1 MFFNS
6 LQSRVLNQVAMLE
19 GIVHSMN
26 LLGGSSSIQKP
37 RFPCPGLDCCAPNQ
51 SAVFPRQAKDA
62 PRNQSRLLLGFFE
75 TNTLRQEFIGQ
86 RLTNRIRGGISQ
98 LAKTIQEAQRVHGRG
113 VDAHAHGGVASLH
126 ALQGGA
132 RGESAVGEHSHRQS
146 SSAAGITQ
154 IAPKI
159 SESFAHASRWMMR
172 SWHKNCILG
181 ESLN

>member
-1 MFFNS
+1 
-6 LQSRVLNQVAMLE
+6 MLE
-19 GIVHSMN
+19 GAGHSMN

-51 SAVFPRQAKDA
+51 SAVFPHQAKDA
-62 PRNQSRLLLGFFE
+62 PRNPSRLLLGFFE

-86 RLTNRIRGGISQ
+86 RLTDGICGGISQ
-98 LAKTIQEAQRVHGRG
+98 PAKTIQEAQRVHDRG

-132 RGESAVGEHSHRQS
+132 GGESAVGEHRHRQS

-154 IAPKI
+154 VAPKLTQN
-159 SESFAHASRWMMR
+159 FAHGSRWMMR
-172 SWHKNCILG
+172 GWQILYAW
-181 ESLN
+181 